1 MSYRQHFRHFLRYR
15 KIARVYLKYGVG
27 NVIYTLGLDRF
38 LPRASVQALRKQ
50 YQPEHIKAIR
60 YCQAA
65 TELGPTFIKIGQL
78 FSTRP
83 DIFSPVFIEELEKLQ
98 DRVPPICYEEVVK
111 LLTKELGHPDEIFA
125 EFDPEPIAAASI
137 AQVHAA
143 RLKSGERVIVK
154 VQRPDIEKIMEND
167 LEILTELARAA
178 ENRSEGLRR
187 LGMKSILEDFS
198 RLITKELDFDR
209 EGRNTERFRKNFAN
223 DKRVVIPKVYWE
235 YTTRRVLTE
244 DYIEGVKLS
253 DIEEITARGWD
264 RHKIAQLGTTTF
276 LTQILQHGFF
286 QADPHP
292 GNMLILD
299 ESHIA
304 FIDFGQVSALSDLR
318 LQSIGELLIS
328 FSNGEID
335 RAVATLEDMGI
346 LTDEVDLPAFYEDL
360 SELMDVVGS
369 NKIGNVDMNRL
380 RKDFLDL
387 AYRYNLK
394 VPAYLTSLLK
404 ALIMVEGVGV
414 KFDPSF
420 NFRESIEPL
429 ARQVVRDRLK
439 PENAE
444 KFLRHKYYTNVRPA
458 IDLPAVI
465 NRFVHNTDHGRLKM
479 GMQVSFSEPARRS
492 LIKIVNQLS
501 ASLIIAGGLVSSA
514 LIIQSSEPEF
524 FVSHSTVGIVGFG
537 VSLLALLIFAVSF
550 FRRG

>member
-38 LPRASVQALRKQ
+38 LPRASVQALRKD
-50 YQPEHIKAIR
+50 YQPERIKAIR

-83 DIFSPVFIEELEKLQ
+83 DIFSPVYIEELEKLQ
-98 DRVPPICYEEVVK
+98 DRVPPISYEEVVK
-111 LLTKELGHPDEIFA
+111 QLRRELGHPDEIFA
-125 EFDPEPIAAASI
+125 EFDPEPLAAASI
-137 AQVHAA
+137 GQVHTA

-167 LEILTELARAA
+167 LEILMELAGAA
-178 ENRSEGLRR
+178 EHRSEGLRR
-187 LGMKSILEDFS
+187 LGMKGILADFS
-198 RLITKELDFDR
+198 RLIMKELDFDR
-209 EGRNTERFRKNFAN
+209 EGRNTERFQKNFAN
-223 DKRVVIPKVYWE
+223 DKRVVIPKIYWE

-253 DIEEITARGWD
+253 DVEEITARGWD
-264 RHKIAQLGTTTF
+264 RHKVAQLGTATF

-292 GNMLILD
+292 GNMLIID
-299 ESHIA
+299 EDHIA

-346 LTDEVDLPAFYEDL
+346 LTDDVDLGAFYEDL
-360 SELMDVVGS
+360 SDLIEMVGS
-369 NKIGNVDMNRL
+369 AKIGNVDMNRL

-387 AYRYNLK
+387 AYRFNLK
-394 VPAYLTSLLK
+394 IPAYLTSLFK
-404 ALIMVEGVGV
+404 ALITVEGVGAR
-414 KFDPSF
+414 FDPSF
-420 NFRESIEPL
+420 NFMESIAPL
-429 ARQVVRDRLK
+429 ARQVVRDRFK
-439 PENAE
+439 PANAE

-458 IDLPAVI
+458 IDLPAKI
-465 NRFVHNTDHGRLKM
+465 NRFVHNTDQGRLKM

-492 LIKIVNQLS
+492 MIKIVNQLS
-501 ASLIIAGGLVSSA
+501 ASLIIAGGLVSSS
-514 LIIQSSEPEF
+514 LIIQSSVPEF
-524 FVSHSTVGIVGFG
+524 FVSHSTVGMVGFG
-537 VSLLALLIFAVSF
+537 VSLLALLIFVISF
-550 FRRG
+550 VRKG